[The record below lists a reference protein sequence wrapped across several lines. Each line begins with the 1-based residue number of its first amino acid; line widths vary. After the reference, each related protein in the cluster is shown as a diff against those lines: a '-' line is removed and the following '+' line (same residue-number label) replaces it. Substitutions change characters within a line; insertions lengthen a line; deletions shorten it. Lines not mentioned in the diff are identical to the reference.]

1 MNPSLPVLHVLR
13 RVRPFLAAWSWPA
26 WLWFWGVAGCT
37 EAPPPAPIEEKPQPT
52 VPAFPA
58 YVGPAAPSPAVPLE
72 FAEGMDAYYHQ
83 LTLVDLKVP
92 GTLARAGHWGD
103 SIIAADGLTSK
114 IRAILQKRFGNGGH
128 GFHIASRY
136 NNAYLHRGIRFSSDK
151 WASCLI
157 ITRCRKNDHYGY
169 GAVASDSSGG
179 AMSRFWT
186 PAEGEGSGISKIE
199 LWYAEQPEG
208 GWLEVTLDDQDPV
221 VLDTRADTFRD
232 AWKLFETKPG
242 PHQFKVRALGNG
254 AVRAYGATFETHG
267 PGVVWDELSMIGAF
281 TQRLDYQ
288 DPKHIASQLQHR
300 QINLMVF
307 LLGGND
313 TLRNT
318 QDLSAKRPM
327 TPYYDEYTA
336 VLKKFRAGRPEAS
349 CLVMSVTDH
358 ADRLSPGI
366 VKTRQVVPRIVE
378 VQRQVAKEQG
388 CAFFN
393 TFQAMGGEGSIH
405 RWTRKQPAWANGDY
419 AHLVALGQEAV
430 AQYLVDAILHG
441 YVNYRNQRQGEPL
454 PELPTTVS
462 SN

>member
-1 MNPSLPVLHVLR
+1 MN
-13 RVRPFLAAWSWPA
+13 RPFRFTPSRPPRDVPRLAFV
-26 WLWFWGVAGCT
+26 WFVCCTALSACT
-37 EAPPPAPIEEKPQPT
+37 EPAPAPIEEKPKPVVVPT
-52 VPAFPA
+52 FPA
-58 YVGPAAPSPAVPLE
+58 YVGPEAPSPAVSIE
-72 FAEGMDAYYHQ
+72 FVEAMDAYYRQ
-83 LTLVDLKVP
+83 LTLVDLELP
-92 GTLARAGHWGD
+92 NTLARAGHWGD

-114 IRAILQKRFGNGGH
+114 IRSLMQQRFGNGGH

-186 PAEGEGSGISKIE
+186 PAEGEGSGISKID
-199 LWYAEQPEG
+199 LYFAEQPEG
-208 GWLEVTLDDQDPV
+208 GWLEVTLDNGEPV

-232 AWKLFETKPG
+232 GFKQFETKPG
-242 PHQFKVRALGNG
+242 AHQFKLHVLGNG
-254 AVRAYGATFETHG
+254 AVRVYGATFETHG
-267 PGVVWDELSMIGAF
+267 PGVVWDELSMIGSF

-288 DPKHIASQLQHR
+288 DAKHLASQLQHR

-318 QDLSAKRPM
+318 QDLSASRPM
-327 TPYYDEYTA
+327 TPYHDEYTA
-336 VLKKFRAGRPEAS
+336 VLSKFRKGRPEAS

-358 ADRLSPGI
+358 ADQISPG
-366 VKTRQVVPRIVE
+366 VVRTRQVVPRMVE

-419 AHLVALGQEAV
+419 AHLVGLGQEAV
-430 AQYLVDAILHG
+430 AQYLVDAILQG
-441 YVNYRNQRQGEPL
+441 YVAYRHRQQGQPL
-454 PELPTTVS
+454 PELQLPAAS
-462 SN
+462 H